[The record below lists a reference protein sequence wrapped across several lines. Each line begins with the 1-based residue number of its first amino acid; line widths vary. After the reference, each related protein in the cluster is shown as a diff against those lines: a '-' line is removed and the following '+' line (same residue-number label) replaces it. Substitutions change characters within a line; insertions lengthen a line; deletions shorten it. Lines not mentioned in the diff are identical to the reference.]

1 VSASLFAL
9 GLLGIMLHKSGIRL
23 LISVELILNSANLN
37 FIAFASHWGDA
48 SGLVYILFIIAIAAA
63 EAAVGLAILLNLF
76 RLTGTVN
83 VQAVRAMRW

>member
-9 GLLGIMLHKSGIRL
+9 GLLGIMLHKSG
-23 LISVELILNSANLN
+23 ISVELILNSANLN